1 MDLARRDLTAK
12 LSAHLAG
19 MGAKRIWRPVIG
31 PDGAVLA
38 AGSGPAPQMLAEY
51 MTGVDFHGKS
61 VVDLGSNLGFYSFMA
76 ARSGA
81 KSVLGLDSDP
91 DAVRGGRMLAALYG
105 FPGVDFK
112 VCDFLKD
119 PPARKADMA
128 LVIDFIGR
136 GVVAKGRLDDVVASA
151 AAHAD
156 REIVLTLRP
165 IYPLHEL
172 PPLGPVLLNRYAAHI
187 QDDRFRLADYVS
199 ERLGPAWKGRIIH
212 LGRVGGYVLKA
223 ALLFSSAKG
232 SRNT

>member
-19 MGAKRIWRPVIG
+19 MGSKRIWRPVIG

-38 AGSGPAPQMLAEY
+38 PGAGPGPEMLAEY
-51 MTGVDFHGKS
+51 MTGVDFRGKS

-91 DAVRGGRMLAALYG
+91 DAVRGGRMLAALHG
-105 FPGVDFK
+105 FSNVVFE
-112 VCDFLKD
+112 VRDFLKD
-119 PPARKADMA
+119 PPAKRADMV

-151 AAHAD
+151 AAHAE

-172 PPLGPVLLNRYAAHI
+172 PPLGPVLLDRYASHI
-187 QDDRFRLADYVS
+187 KDDRFRLSDYVS
-199 ERLGPAWKGRIIH
+199 DRLGPAWKGRIIH

-223 ALLFSSAKG
+223 ALLFSSTDGKRG
-232 SRNT
+232 E